1 MPATFVTLFDLAPK
15 HFIFRLFQFFHMQ
28 VLLSLS
34 GRPLDFSSLICA
46 LSSSFIWWLLFL
58 AISFLV
64 RLSLAPLLTSGSSRI
79 CSLLLHS
86 TIPSLSFLLSFP
98 FSPCHHLFS
107 ITLLSGWLMLE
118 TFQEFLIENT
128 MRTVITSVS
137 PEREPGA
144 WGG

>member
-15 HFIFRLFQFFHMQ
+15 HFIFWLFQFFHMQ

-46 LSSSFIWWLLFL
+46 LSSSFFWRLPFL
-58 AISFLV
+58 AIGFLV
-64 RLSLAPLLTSGSSRI
+64 RFSLAPLLTSGSSHI
-79 CSLLLHS
+79 CSPLLHS
-86 TIPSLSFLLSFP
+86 TSPSLSLLLSLS

-137 PEREPGA
+137 PGRESGA